1 MYDSFSFLKINSF
14 SKNRVIGGILLF
26 LALNFIYELS
36 PIHSFN
42 DSKYTLLVS
51 EHLFKKGNLAVD
63 EHFHPYVDSSHYP
76 KVRKGETLPRH
87 IRSYLGHLYYYY
99 PAGTPILTV
108 PFVAIINLFTDS
120 AVIAPDGR
128 YRPSVD
134 RFWQKKIASMLVSVA
149 CLFLYSAAIQMLGL
163 KTSWLIAFSAGL
175 STQFWS
181 TASRGLQAHTWIV
194 VLLSVTL
201 FLIVRAELPGKS
213 LNPFAFGSVL
223 AFSFWVRPTSMFFIF
238 PLSLYVFFRHR
249 KSFIWVFMVEL
260 GWFFLMISLSMS
272 LYGKLLPPYYFKAK
286 GLSILNLPV
295 GLAGQLISPSRG
307 LFIFVPLTLFTIF
320 LVWHYRGYLQYRGL
334 TLTCIAA
341 ILMHTLSMSMF
352 RNWWGGYSYGPRFY
366 TDVIPLFVVLAIL
379 SLDGAIRSNRIL
391 RFSDFGVAKTFF
403 FLLSFSFG
411 ALLNGAGA
419 ISEGGAKWNSSP
431 ESLAKNQMRAFDLKR
446 SQFMCALFPSLL
458 ADKSPKSLPE
468 E

>member
-1 MYDSFSFLKINSF
+1 M
-14 SKNRVIGGILLF
+14 
-26 LALNFIYELS
+26 
-36 PIHSFN
+36 
-42 DSKYTLLVS
+42 
-51 EHLFKKGNLAVD
+51 
-63 EHFHPYVDSSHYP
+63 
-76 KVRKGETLPRH
+76 
-87 IRSYLGHLYYYY
+87 
-99 PAGTPILTV
+99 
-108 PFVAIINLFTDS
+108 
-120 AVIAPDGR
+120 
-128 YRPSVD
+128 
-134 RFWQKKIASMLVSVA
+134 
-149 CLFLYSAAIQMLGL
+149 
-163 KTSWLIAFSAGL
+163 
-175 STQFWS
+175 
-181 TASRGLQAHTWIV
+181 
-194 VLLSVTL
+194 
-201 FLIVRAELPGKS
+201 
-213 LNPFAFGSVL
+213 
-223 AFSFWVRPTSMFFIF
+223 
-238 PLSLYVFFRHR
+238 
-249 KSFIWVFMVEL
+249 FMVEL